1 MPLKTAQ
8 RVPVATYRVQLHAG
22 FNFAE
27 LIKRL
32 PYLRSLGI
40 SDVYC
45 SPIFAAAPGSTHGYD
60 VSDYRTIN
68 PELGGEEG
76 FYALSNALREHEM
89 GLLLDFVPNHMGING
104 PFNAWW
110 LDVLECGKNSPYA
123 QFFDIHWNLH
133 QGADRIL
140 VPMLEDH
147 YGLVLEKGSLVLKFV
162 DGAFQISYGETRFP
176 IRPESYPTLLTRAAE
191 KLSLDHPSRRELT
204 SMAADFTSLPK
215 PETPERE
222 EQKQHRADSLA
233 LLKRRLLDLTNDSSE
248 AASAIAACLAEMNG
262 QVGQPRSFD
271 ALDRLLDEQ
280 HYRLAR
286 WKTGAHETNY
296 RRFFAID
303 TLVGLRMERDEVF
316 HESHSRLAKLV
327 RDGHVT
333 GLRIDHI
340 DGLWD
345 AERYLDQLQQIT
357 RSRENAP
364 PLYVLVE
371 KIVEGQEQLPTRW
384 QAHGTTGYEFAANLG
399 QLFTDP
405 LSESRFDRIYGSFIQ
420 DRTSFADTVY
430 ASKRLVLDEMFA
442 NAVHNL
448 AAQLDMLLSPDR
460 RWRDLTRHEL
470 TVALREIIAHLTV
483 YRTYRRFGDTAA
495 SPADIAVVKQA
506 CTLAKARNE
515 KLDPEPFELIQEL
528 LIGNYPPPDTP
539 EDFRAQ
545 CLGWVMT
552 FQQYTGAVMAKSV
565 EDTAFYVHNRLI
577 ALNEVGGDPT
587 HFGQSADV
595 FHRICA
601 TRASV
606 SPLTQL
612 TTSTHD
618 TKLSEDA
625 RARLHVLSEMP
636 EEWEDWLREWRELNS
651 RHKTRIGSQE
661 APDFNEEYRLYQ
673 SLLASWPLDDVI
685 TDSLRKRLREYLR
698 KSVSEAKR
706 NTTWIHPNEPWLT
719 ACDNFVDALL
729 DGGRSSAFLTSF
741 RTVAGRV
748 ARLGMINSLTQVALK
763 ITTPGVPDFYQG
775 NEIFDFSLVDP
786 DNRRA
791 VDFDYRQTLSESLD
805 QRGWHELLANWQDGA
820 IKQKLTRELLRFRAA
835 SPQLFQEGDY
845 TPLPVRGRFAEHLV
859 AFRRQ
864 HATGTLVVIVP
875 RLTAKL
881 GCPPLGLIWDDT
893 RVVFEDRDLSWREI
907 LTATKHRIG
916 AHVSVAEL
924 LRDLPIAVLHY
935 SPSATPATD
944 HPSPA

>member
-8 RVPVATYRVQLHAG
+8 RIPVATYRVQLHAG
-22 FNFAE
+22 FNFTD
-27 LIKRL
+27 LVKRL

-45 SPIFAAAPGSTHGYD
+45 SPIFAASPGSTHGYD
-60 VSDYRTIN
+60 VSDYRIIN

-76 FYALSNALREHEM
+76 FLALSKALREHEM

-123 QFFDIHWNLH
+123 QFFDIHWNPH
-133 QGADRIL
+133 QGSDRIL

-147 YGLVLEKGSLVLKFV
+147 YGLVLEKGSLVLTV
-162 DGAFQISYGETRFP
+162 AQGSFQISYGETRFP
-176 IRPESYPTLLTRAAE
+176 IRPESYPRLLGHAAE
-191 KLSLDHPSRRELT
+191 KAEAGSAERTQLASLAAEFAALPQPS
-204 SMAADFTSLPK
+204 APD
-215 PETPERE
+215 RE
-222 EQKQHRADSLA
+222 EQKQERAHARRCLQQRLHQLLESSLA
-233 LLKRRLLDLTNDSSE
+233 
-248 AASAIAACLAEMNG
+248 AANAVADHLAEING
-262 QVGQPRSFD
+262 TPGTPRSFD

-316 HESHSRLAKLV
+316 QESHGRLGKLV

-345 AERYLDQLQQIT
+345 AERYLEQLQQIA
-357 RSRENAP
+357 RPSGDSA
-364 PLYVLVE
+364 PLYVVVE
-371 KIVEGQEQLPTRW
+371 KIVEGQEQLPARW
-384 QAHGTTGYEFAANLG
+384 QTHGTTGYEFAANVG
-399 QLFTDP
+399 QLLTDSS
-405 LSESRFDRIYGSFIQ
+405 SETRFERLYSSFVQ
-420 DRTSFADTVY
+420 DRTPFAQTVY

-448 AAQLDMLLSPDR
+448 AAHLDTLLGSDR

-483 YRTYRRFGDTAA
+483 YRTYRRFGDDKA
-495 SPADIAVVKQA
+495 SSADVAVIKQA

-515 KLDPEPFELIQEL
+515 KLDPEPFDLIQEL
-528 LIGNYPPPDTP
+528 LTGNYPPPETP
-539 EDFRAQ
+539 EMLRAQ
-545 CLGWVMT
+545 MLGWVMT

-565 EDTAFYVHNRLI
+565 EDTAFYVYNRLI

-587 HFGQSADV
+587 HFGQPVDA
-595 FHRICA
+595 FHRVCA
-601 TRASV
+601 TRADV

-625 RARLHVLSEMP
+625 RARLYVLSELP
-636 EEWEDWLREWRELNS
+636 EEWEEWLRHWRELNA
-651 RHKTRIGSQE
+651 RHKTRVGAKE

-673 SLLASWPLDDVI
+673 SLLAVWPLDDLV
-685 TDSLRKRLREYLR
+685 TDSLRTRVRDYLR
-698 KSVSEAKR
+698 KAISEAKR
-706 NTTWIHPNEPWLT
+706 NTTWIHPNEPWLS
-719 ACDNFVDALL
+719 ACDQFIEALL
-729 DGGRSSAFLTSF
+729 DEGRSSAFLTHF
-741 RTVAGRV
+741 RATAGRI
-748 ARLGMINSLTQVALK
+748 ARLGLINSLAQVTLK

-775 NEIFDFSLVDP
+775 NEIFDYSLVDP
-786 DNRRA
+786 DNRRP
-791 VDFDYRQTLSESLD
+791 VDFDSRESTAAQLD
-805 QRGWHELLANWQDGA
+805 QRTWYELLAHWRDGS

-835 SPQLFQEGDY
+835 SPLLFQEGSY
-845 TPLPVRGRFAEHLV
+845 GPLQVRGRFAEHVV
-859 AFRRQ
+859 AFRRH
-864 HATGTLVVIVP
+864 HASGTLVVIVP

-881 GCPPLGLIWDDT
+881 GCPPLGLTWDDT
-893 RVVFEDRDLSWREI
+893 HVLLEDTDRGWREI
-907 LTATKHRIG
+907 LTSAKHRIG
-916 AHVSVAEL
+916 SEVSVAEL
-924 LRDLPIAVLHY
+924 FRELPIAVLHA
-935 SPSATPATD
+935 SSVVPPAND
-944 HPSPA
+944 